1 VLGYVDILTNRA
13 AQGIAECE
21 HALALDRNLAH
32 AHAMIGFGK
41 HFIGR
46 AEETEAHVAEAL
58 RLSPRDS
65 MAYFWMTYA
74 GIASNTLGRW
84 EQSIS
89 WFRRSIEA
97 NRNLPNAH
105 FALAAALAQLGRLEE
120 AHSAVKTG
128 LALDPAFAISRFR
141 SNLAARSD
149 NPTFLAQ
156 LEPILEGMR
165 MAGIP
170 EQ

>member
-1 VLGYVDILTNRA
+1 
-13 AQGIAECE
+13 
-21 HALALDRNLAH
+21 LALDRNLAH

-128 LALDPAFAISRFR
+128 LALDPAYTVSRR
-141 SNLAARSD
+141 RASWTSQSD
-149 NPTFLAQ
+149 DPTYLAQ
-156 LEPILEGMR
+156 LDPIFEGLR
-165 MAGIP
+165 KAGVP
-170 EQ
+170 E